1 MEEKN
6 KNLESLNEKTLRH
19 QLQLI
24 SKSSEKANPLELLI
38 LTDAM
43 IRVLDALNISEQR
56 KSIL

>member
-6 KNLESLNEKTLRH
+6 KNLGSLNEKTLRH

-24 SKSSEKANPLELLI
+24 SKSSEKANPLELLV

-43 IRVLDALNISEQR
+43 IRILDALNISEQR